1 MTDRPIRFSGPE
13 VRAILEGRKTVT
25 RRPIKTPAKNMQRE
39 GVEVI
44 KRRPPGDP
52 WYGDHVWS
60 MRGPTGV
67 WGDYTDEK
75 FRGLC
80 PYGVPGDRLWVGET
94 HWADRGCAP
103 DDYPKIHYRA
113 DMAEHDYCGADVCP
127 TPNGISRHPG
137 PWTRSSHMPRWA
149 SRITLEVT
157 SVTVERVQ
165 DITNEDAI
173 REGATS
179 RLDDYGRKYWQL
191 DWSRLGALS
200 KYARGSAVKGRDKAP
215 LTVSDIGLGTP
226 RHAFGHAWIA
236 QYGQRALDD
245 NQWVWRIEF
254 RRFGQ

>member
-25 RRPIKTPAKNMQRE
+25 RRPLKPQPVGR
-39 GVEVI
+39 
-44 KRRPPGDP
+44 
-52 WYGDHVWS
+52 
-60 MRGPTGV
+60 
-67 WGDYTDEK
+67 GDYWDLYCHGPEWAWWLLDNRMSEPRTWV
-75 FRGLC
+75 C

-113 DMAEHDYCGADVCP
+113 DMAEHDHCGAGVCP

-149 SRITLEVT
+149 SRLTLEVT
-157 SVTVERVQ
+157 SVTIERVQ

-179 RLDDYGRKYWQL
+179 RLDDYGHKYWQL

-215 LTVSDIGLGTP
+215 LTVSDIGLGMP
-226 RHAFGHAWIA
+226 HHAFGHAWIA
-236 QYGQRALDD
+236 QYGPQAWG

-254 RRFGQ
+254 RRIGQ

>member
-1 MTDRPIRFSGPE
+1 MTDRPILFSGPM
-13 VRAILEGRKTVT
+13 VRAILEERKTVT
-25 RRPIKTPAKNMQRE
+25 RRPVKGLVGSVDGFPCSCI
-39 GVEVI
+39 
-44 KRRPPGDP
+44 RRDRDGNVYD
-52 WYGDHVWS
+52 S
-60 MRGPTGV
+60 TRI
-67 WGDYTDEK
+67 
-75 FRGLC
+75 RC

-113 DMAEHDYCGADVCP
+113 DMAEHDYCGASVCP

-149 SRITLEVT
+149 SRLTLEVT
-157 SVTVERVQ
+157 SVTIERVQ

-179 RLDDYGRKYWQL
+179 RLDDYGHKYWQL
-191 DWSRLGALS
+191 DWSRLGAMS

-215 LTVSDIGLGTP
+215 LTVSDIGLGMP
-226 RHAFGHAWIA
+226 HHAFAHAWIA
-236 QYGQRALDD
+236 QYGQQAWDS

-254 RRFGQ
+254 RRIGQ

>member
-1 MTDRPIRFSGPE
+1 MTDRPILFSGPM

-25 RRPIKTPAKNMQRE
+25 RRPMRARDASQQLHDEALRVGVREAIDTMPAAIK
-39 GVEVI
+39 
-44 KRRPPGDP
+44 
-52 WYGDHVWS
+52 
-60 MRGPTGV
+60 
-67 WGDYTDEK
+67 
-75 FRGLC
+75 C

-113 DMAEHDYCGADVCP
+113 DMAEHDYCGASVCP

-137 PWTRSSHMPRWA
+137 PWTPSIHMPRWA

-157 SVTVERVQ
+157 SVTGERVQ
-165 DITNEDAI
+165 DITSEDAI

-179 RLDDYGRKYWQL
+179 RLDDYGHKYWQL

-215 LTVSDIGLGTP
+215 LTVSDIGLGMP
-226 RHAFGHAWIA
+226 HHAFWHAWIA

-254 RRFGQ
+254 RRVEQ